1 MDVDILTLYGP
12 GMSFYRSQ
20 IQLSSSKENGIVG
33 RAKLSSLS
41 APVLMSTQRYT
52 SALESLKASNQNLD
66 YKMSTLRSNVFR
78 LKSDL
83 SKLQRHVKAFHN
95 ELLTTWQADTLT
107 RLVEVVYERQ
117 NWKLPGG
124 AAVGDHIHLSRER
137 QSRILATA
145 ARRIRKPILRKN
157 FGLSVQYYSAL
168 QRYDEVSGQSRRDL
182 ADRALMSADCPPAQY
197 ECFSDGMHICS
208 KTSFRKGESLGHVSI
223 LGGAVSPML

>member
-41 APVLMSTQRYT
+41 RYT

-66 YKMSTLRSNVFR
+66 YKMSTLRSNVLFR

-168 QRYDEVSGQSRRDL
+168 QRYDEIVHLRSTNAFRTECTFARRLVSEKENHWGMYRFWGALFPLCYSRSVEE
-182 ADRALMSADCPPAQY
+182 SA
-197 ECFSDGMHICS
+197 EIF
-208 KTSFRKGESLGHVSI
+208 
-223 LGGAVSPML
+223 

>member
-1 MDVDILTLYGP
+1 MDVDILTPYGP

-33 RAKLSSLS
+33 KAKLSSIVS
-41 APVLMSTQRYT
+41 AAPMLMSIQRYS
-52 SALESLKASNQNLD
+52 SALESLNVSNQNLD
-66 YKMSTLRSNVFR
+66 HKMSMLRSNVFR
-78 LKSDL
+78 LKTDL
-83 SKLQRHVKAFHN
+83 SKLQRHVRAFHN

-124 AAVGDHIHLSRER
+124 VAVGDYIHLSRER

-168 QRYDEVSGQSRRDL
+168 QRYDEVSGQPVRIEQRPSSDVSRL
-182 ADRALMSADCPPAQY
+182 STC
-197 ECFSDGMHICS
+197 
-208 KTSFRKGESLGHVSI
+208 
-223 LGGAVSPML
+223 AVRTRFGRNAHLLED

>member
-1 MDVDILTLYGP
+1 
-12 GMSFYRSQ
+12 
-20 IQLSSSKENGIVG
+20 
-33 RAKLSSLS
+33 
-41 APVLMSTQRYT
+41 MSTQRYT

-124 AAVGDHIHLSRER
+124 VAVGDHIHLSRER

-145 ARRIRKPILRKN
+145 ARRIRKPILRNN

-168 QRYDEVSGQSRRDL
+168 QRYDEVSGQPVGIEQRPSSDVSRL
-182 ADRALMSADCPPAQY
+182 STC
-197 ECFSDGMHICS
+197 
-208 KTSFRKGESLGHVSI
+208 
-223 LGGAVSPML
+223 AVRTRFGRNAHLLED

>member
-20 IQLSSSKENGIVG
+20 IQLSSSKENGIG
-33 RAKLSSLS
+33 YRTCLQ

-168 QRYDEVSGQSRRDL
+168 QRYDEIVHLRSTNAFRTECTFARRLVSEKENHWGMYRFWGALFPLCYSRSVEE
-182 ADRALMSADCPPAQY
+182 SA
-197 ECFSDGMHICS
+197 EIF
-208 KTSFRKGESLGHVSI
+208 
-223 LGGAVSPML
+223 

>member
-33 RAKLSSLS
+33 KAKLSSLS
-41 APVLMSTQRYT
+41 VCQLQNIHQIGSWVYIVSAAPMLMSIQRYS
-52 SALESLKASNQNLD
+52 SALESLNVSNQNLD
-66 YKMSTLRSNVFR
+66 HKMSMLRSNVFR
-78 LKSDL
+78 LKTDL
-83 SKLQRHVKAFHN
+83 SKLQRHVRAFHN
-95 ELLTTWQADTLT
+95 ELLTTGQADTLT

-124 AAVGDHIHLSRER
+124 VAVGDHIHLSRER

-168 QRYDEVSGQSRRDL
+168 QRYDEVSGQPVGIEQRPSSDVSRL
-182 ADRALMSADCPPAQY
+182 STC
-197 ECFSDGMHICS
+197 
-208 KTSFRKGESLGHVSI
+208 
-223 LGGAVSPML
+223 AVRTRFGRNAHLLED

>member
-20 IQLSSSKENGIVG
+20 ILLSSSKENGIVG

-41 APVLMSTQRYT
+41 RYT

-124 AAVGDHIHLSRER
+124 VAVGDHIHLSRER

-168 QRYDEVSGQSRRDL
+168 QRYDEIVHLRSTNAFRTECTFARRLVSEKENHWGMYRFWGALFPLCYSRSVEE
-182 ADRALMSADCPPAQY
+182 SA
-197 ECFSDGMHICS
+197 EIF
-208 KTSFRKGESLGHVSI
+208 
-223 LGGAVSPML
+223 